1 MKMTYTARVII
12 IATVLGFAGTIN
24 MSAAADER
32 PKAKKLT
39 REAYTPSTQPGG
51 GIKSIRAS
59 GADKVAK
66 SQSCAGVTPK
76 IKNVTPGEGRTGD
89 TVTITG
95 VNFGNSGCVS
105 GVSFGPGSPAKFTQ
119 RDDKTVTATVPEG
132 NKGLEMLTLTGF
144 TGEDSKIFL
153 RK

>member
-12 IATVLGFAGTIN
+12 AATVLVFAGTIN

-32 PKAKKLT
+32 PKGKKLT
-39 REAYTPSTQPGG
+39 REAYTPVTQPGG

-59 GADKVAK
+59 GADKVGK
-66 SQSCAGVTPK
+66 SPGCPSGTPK
-76 IKNVTPGEGRTGD
+76 IKKVTPDEGKTGD
-89 TVTITG
+89 KVTITG
-95 VNFGNSGCVS
+95 VNFGDTGCVS

-119 RDDKTVTATVPEG
+119 KDDKTVTATVPEG

-144 TGEDSKIFL
+144 TGEDSKIFV